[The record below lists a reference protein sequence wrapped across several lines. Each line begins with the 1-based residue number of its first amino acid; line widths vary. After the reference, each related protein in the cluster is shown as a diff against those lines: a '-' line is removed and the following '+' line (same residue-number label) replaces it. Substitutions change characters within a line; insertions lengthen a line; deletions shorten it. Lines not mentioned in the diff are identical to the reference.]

1 MKLLK
6 ISMNNF
12 RQFYGEQTIEFAH
25 GEENITIVFGENGK
39 GKTGI
44 FRALMFALYGARH
57 IQQDNEKDD
66 IHLVNFLALDEHLNM
81 PVEGHVTIVFESGG
95 KTYELKRTI
104 VGFKAN
110 GTVEERIQGAEMH
123 LIDEQGNYSA
133 KPITDQEEIN
143 QVVNNMLHENIKDF
157 FLFDAEKIET
167 LAKTDAK
174 VKQEVKTGIVKLLQ
188 IDKIDKSIKL
198 LQKLHNA
205 EKKRVLQNS
214 QNLDLNRKQNE
225 IEALTTDISNMEE
238 MIVLK
243 ENNKDSCEKEIEDI
257 KDKLAE
263 NEEVRKIQEKYDNEK
278 EKRNLEKR
286 LASSKKEEI
295 KGQLVRHGYH
305 LIMKDSYVSVKN
317 YLDQILVDQ
326 QDLIPLEVIEKSLRE
341 HRCACCNSDLTEH
354 PEYLQ
359 HIEHLKSNY
368 KRSELTPLISM
379 ITSNI
384 HDATIAEEEVI
395 ETINKNLA
403 EYREIKNN
411 VEELNKQLQRY
422 NEDMIGKAQEQENL
436 KHLES
441 TLKNKEQMLQSL
453 GVEIEGLKH
462 QIREKEKQK
471 EALEKEFS
479 RLMRANES
487 LLIDSKVLQYIE
499 DLKSHLEIV
508 FTEYSDEMRHRLT
521 AEATAIFKELIDRKD
536 KDLINR
542 IDINEK
548 YEIDIIGWDQ
558 INITQDISQGQRQ
571 VVALSFIT
579 ALAKLA
585 SGGSEDINFP
595 LFMDTPFG
603 RISGNNRDHLID
615 NIPNLTSQWIL
626 LLTDT
631 ELSRTEEMRF
641 KKTGKLGKW
650 YKLEQIT
657 KGHSEIVPMEINE
670 AMATR
675 G

>member
-1 MKLLK
+1 MKLLS

-12 RQFYGEQTIEFAH
+12 RQFYGQQTIEFAH
-25 GEENITIVFGENGK
+25 GEENITIIFGENGK

-44 FRALMFALYGARH
+44 FRALMFALYGTRH
-57 IQQDNEKDD
+57 IQQDNKNDD
-66 IHLVNFLALDEHLNM
+66 IHLVNFLALDENLNM
-81 PVEGHVTIVFESGG
+81 PVETSVTIKFESNG
-95 KTYELKRTI
+95 KRYELKRTI
-104 VGFKAN
+104 LGLKAK
-110 GTVEERIQGAEMH
+110 GAVEERIQGAELT

-133 KPITDQEEIN
+133 TPITDEEEITK
-143 QVVNNMLHENIKDF
+143 VVNDVLHENIKDF

-188 IDKIDKSIKL
+188 IKKIDQSIQL
-198 LQKLHNA
+198 LQKLYNT
-205 EKKRVLQNS
+205 EKRRVLQSS

-225 IEALTTDISNMEE
+225 IESLGTEITNMEE
-238 MIVLK
+238 SIVFK
-243 ENNKDSCEKEIEDI
+243 ENNKDSCEKEIEEI
-257 KDKLAE
+257 KEKLAE
-263 NEEVRKIQEKYDNEK
+263 NEEVRKIQEKFENEK
-278 EKRNLEKR
+278 EKRNLEQR
-286 LASSKKEEI
+286 LAKSKQDEI
-295 KGQLVRHGYH
+295 KGQLVRHGYS
-305 LIMKDSYVSVKN
+305 LVLKDSYPFVKN
-317 YLDQILVDQ
+317 YLEQILVDQ

-341 HRCACCNSDLTEH
+341 HKCACCNSDLTAH

-384 HDATIAEEEVI
+384 HDATLVEEDVTD
-395 ETINKNLA
+395 TINKNLQ
-403 EYREIKNN
+403 EYRDIKNN
-411 VEELNKQLQRY
+411 VEEINKQLQRF
-422 NEDMIGKAQEQENL
+422 NEEMMGKAQEQKNL
-436 KHLES
+436 RHLEF
-441 TLKNKEQMLQSL
+441 TLKGKEQTLQSL
-453 GVEIEGLKH
+453 GIEIEGLKH
-462 QIREKEKQK
+462 QIKEKEKQK

-499 DLKSHLEIV
+499 DLKANLERV
-508 FTEYSDEMRHRLT
+508 FTEYSDEMRQQLT

-548 YEIDIIGWDQ
+548 YEIEIIGWDQ

-585 SGGSEDINFP
+585 SGGSKDIDFP

-641 KKTGKLGKW
+641 KQTEKLGKW
-650 YKLEQIT
+650 YKLVQIT
-657 KGHSEIVPMEINE
+657 KGHSKIVPTAINE
-670 AMATR
+670 AMAIR